1 VVFGQGRN
9 PGNAAPAQNQVKH
22 TPSHTLRPRV
32 PKKVATG
39 FCIERLWGIDFI
51 QTTQQAAGTCAMI
64 SVSAG
69 ACFVF
74 VRESLRTF
82 YDPYTESQNNIERW
96 IAETRVA
103 LAAPRPGAI
112 NLISGLPTS

>member
-1 VVFGQGRN
+1 MKLTDF
-9 PGNAAPAQNQVKH
+9 
-22 TPSHTLRPRV
+22 
-32 PKKVATG
+32 VATPA
-39 FCIERLWGIDFI
+39 FVLIRILPVCAFF
-51 QTTQQAAGTCAMI
+51 GTCAMI

>member
-1 VVFGQGRN
+1 M
-9 PGNAAPAQNQVKH
+9 
-22 TPSHTLRPRV
+22 T
-32 PKKVATG
+32 
-39 FCIERLWGIDFI
+39 
-51 QTTQQAAGTCAMI
+51 